1 MKNHL
6 HHRPLALAFTALC
19 VVVSLA
25 RTAAAQGADPYES
38 ALAASAEAEQRG
50 DLVGAARPL
59 EQVLE
64 VYPQDHALRLRLG
77 WVTFRA
83 GRYAD
88 AERAYRAALALAP
101 QSIDA
106 RLGLA
111 WTLVR
116 EGRCDDARAELA
128 PMLEA
133 DDAQAE
139 EIAAACVE
147 PASATGRVSLFA
159 AWNQYFFPGH
169 PYKSSGTGV
178 LAGVRGQTAGGLTLQ
193 GAFRHMAFTPTAG
206 SGVSAF
212 TQQEVYGLVGYE
224 RPAAALFLQGALV
237 FDGSGV
243 IGTSKHVGLAGRW
256 SPAGDLLLDASLSL
270 YDDQTIARIAPSW
283 SIPVG
288 PLRLVPGVAVQV
300 AGGEVKTTGSFTA
313 ALDAG
318 PLSLLGRR
326 QIRRRDPPHVPEP
339 ARRLRHPRA
348 RALGRLGRRA
358 RAARLGGLAAGH
370 LRPRSPALD
379 RRHHRE
385 RDREQLSRGHA
396 RPDLHLLTAP
406 SRAATPQAL
415 RTHTPR
421 PLPNS
426 RHPYPRRSTPMS
438 VAALQNLAISDSGFV
453 FDPTSGATFTLNP
466 TGLTVLLALR
476 DGLGLSAIVAR
487 LAERFELLA
496 GDTREDILDFVQ
508 MLRQHGLLN
517 GDFTLA

>member
-1 MKNHL
+1 VCPLRPVPLAMKNHL

-116 EGRCDDARAELA
+116 EGRCDDARGELS

-300 AGGEVKTTGSFTA
+300 AGSEVKTTGSFTA

-318 PLSLLGRR
+318 PLSLWAGGKYGEE
-326 QIRRRDPPHVPEP
+326 IRPTYLSQLAVYDILERVRWGAWAG
-339 ARRLRHPRA
+339 ARV
-348 RALGRLGRRA
+348 RLGSVVSLQA
-358 RAARLGGLAAGH
+358 TY
-370 LRPRSPALD
+370 ALD
-379 RRHHRE
+379 RLRWTDATTGSATE
-385 RDREQLSRGHA
+385 SNSHA
-396 RPDLHLLTAP
+396 VTLGP
-406 SRAATPQAL
+406 
-415 RTHTPR
+415 
-421 PLPNS
+421 
-426 RHPYPRRSTPMS
+426 
-438 VAALQNLAISDSGFV
+438 IF
-453 FDPTSGATFTLNP
+453 TF
-466 TGLTVLLALR
+466 
-476 DGLGLSAIVAR
+476 
-487 LAERFELLA
+487 
-496 GDTREDILDFVQ
+496 
-508 MLRQHGLLN
+508 
-517 GDFTLA
+517 